1 MKSKNATKHIVKM
14 KTFRNVA
21 KTCVHRSIN

>member
-14 KTFRNVA
+14 KTFTNVA
-21 KTCVHRSIN
+21 KTCVNSIN